1 MKSWWQGM
9 VAALGLLAMTTQ
21 AAEVV
26 NVYSQRQAYLIDP
39 ILAAFSQQTGIK
51 VNSVYLE
58 DGLAERLAREG
69 ELTPADLVLTVD
81 ISRLMELVERDLTQ
95 PVASEIIRQNIPA
108 QYRAPDDSW
117 FALTTRVRNIYS
129 SRDRLGAL
137 ANLRYEDLADSRFKG
152 KICTRSGKHQ
162 YNVALVA
169 SMLAHHGEA
178 QTRQWLEGVKANLAR
193 KPQGND
199 RDQVKAIKEGICD
212 LSLGNSYYYG
222 LMLNSPE
229 QKPWADAVY
238 INFPNQ
244 GDRGAHVNVSGM
256 VMTKHAKHPAA
267 ARQLMEFLSGDEAQ
281 QRYAELN
288 MEYPVKPGVALS
300 PLVAS
305 WGAFKPDSLPV
316 AEIAKQR
323 AAALRLLDEVR
334 FDL

>member
-1 MKSWWQGM
+1 MKSWWQGL

-58 DGLAERLAREG
+58 EGLAERLAREG

-95 PVASEIIRQNIPA
+95 PVASKIIRQNIPA

-129 SRDRLGAL
+129 SRDRQGAL

>member
-1 MKSWWQGM
+1 MKLWRHG
-9 VAALGLLAMTTQ
+9 VIGALGLLALAAQ

-26 NVYSQRQAYLIDP
+26 NVYSQRQSYPIDP
-39 ILAAFSQQTGIK
+39 IFKAFSQQTGIQ

-81 ISRLMELVERDLTQ
+81 ISRLMELVERDLAQ
-95 PVASEIIRQNIPA
+95 PVASEVIRQNIPA

-129 SRDRLGAL
+129 SRERLGAMST
-137 ANLRYEDLADSRFKG
+137 LRYEDLADSRFKG

-178 QTRQWLEGVKANLAR
+178 ETRQWLQGVKANLAR

-199 RDQVKAIKEGICD
+199 RDRVKAIKEGICD

-222 LMLNSPE
+222 VMLNTPA
-229 QKPWADAVY
+229 QKPWAEAVY

-244 GDRGAHVNVSGM
+244 EDRGAHVNVSGM

-267 ARQLMEFLSGDEAQ
+267 ARQLMEFLSGDAAQ
-281 QRYAELN
+281 QLYAELN

-305 WGAFKPDSLPV
+305 WGTFKPDSLAI

-323 AAALRLLDEVR
+323 KAALRLLDEVR